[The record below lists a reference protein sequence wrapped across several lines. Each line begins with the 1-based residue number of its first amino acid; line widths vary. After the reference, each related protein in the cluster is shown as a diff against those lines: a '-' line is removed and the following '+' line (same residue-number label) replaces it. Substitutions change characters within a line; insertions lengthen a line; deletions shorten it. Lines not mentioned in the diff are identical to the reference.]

1 MRKVILVLSF
11 VLICAASTE
20 AGLLAGDG
28 NAIAGWQGTLD
39 VTYDDG
45 GDVLH
50 ALLDYAVFLPTQYPG
65 DVADMD
71 SQYVY
76 AYQLFIESDAT
87 VALTFFSIGL
97 DSPAS
102 VFNIGEDVSV
112 GQPGE
117 LSGVSPALVA
127 IGSSSAQ
134 WLFGWGV
141 GAEIDPGEHSTVLV
155 FTSPYGPVWDT
166 TTMANGGVPTPVG
179 LLPSPLPEPA
189 TMSLLALGGLALMRR
204 RRLK

>member
-1 MRKVILVLSF
+1 MRKVISVLSF

-20 AGLLAGDG
+20 AGPLAGDG
-28 NAIAGWQGTLD
+28 NAMASWQGTLD
-39 VTYDDG
+39 VTYDEG

-50 ALLDYAVFLPTQYPG
+50 ALLDYAVFLPTMYPG

-76 AYQLFIESDAT
+76 AYQLFIENDTT

-97 DSPAS
+97 DSSAS
-102 VFNIGEDVSV
+102 AFNIGEDVSV

-117 LSGVSPALVA
+117 LSGVSPALVS

-134 WLFGWGV
+134 WLFGWGT

-155 FTSPYGPVWDT
+155 FTSPYGPLWDT
-166 TTMANGGVPTPVG
+166 TTMANGGFPTPVG
-179 LLPSPLPEPA
+179 LLPSPVPEPA
-189 TMSLLALGGLALMRR
+189 TLSLLALGGLALMRR
-204 RRLK
+204 RLK